1 MSTTRTK
8 SMHMNSSIQL
18 PVYLLVVFAAQYARA
33 MPLLTTGPPVLS
45 KEDIESLVS
54 HALGSF
60 TNPDQRNEETSQN
73 NYARDYARSGADK
86 GAIVGG
92 TVAGGII
99 ICITIFLGVLILKKD
114 LARQGKSN
122 TSIVD
127 KKPLRPDTEAP
138 GTTSTSPIRAS
149 WRQTFNHRISVPYA
163 DSVYSLG
170 SFGNTAAATQ
180 LSRASA
186 QPIPLPTI
194 PSKAAQMLGV
204 EDTKSTTPLATTP
217 LPLPRLPITPVSE
230 NFMPKTPI
238 LQYSSSQS
246 SSKQSPLRRNPPL
259 LPPPK
264 NPPPQGPLPPIPTH
278 EPPAIEVPRP
288 SRNPQNRTSSIC
300 TMSTLGK
307 ELLRDV
313 MQPLDSTTFSPP
325 PERASFLRSPPP
337 ILKTN
342 KSHLVAMSSLKEQ
355 KRVPGRRYFVP
366 LFKNNGQLPS
376 PTSPGEGVLSE
387 PGTGSRTKNIINSK
401 AETVLRDSSRAGLFS
416 LGYNKL

>member
-1 MSTTRTK
+1 
-8 SMHMNSSIQL
+8 MHMNSSIQL
-18 PVYLLVVFAAQYARA
+18 PVYLLVVFATQYAGA
-33 MPLLTTGPPVLS
+33 MPVATGPPVLS

-54 HALGSF
+54 HVLGSF
-60 TNPDQRNEETSQN
+60 TNPDQRNEETSQD

-99 ICITIFLGVLILKKD
+99 ICITVFFGVLILKKY
-114 LARQGKSN
+114 LACQGKCN
-122 TSIVD
+122 QRIVD
-127 KKPLRPDTEAP
+127 KKPLCPDTETP
-138 GTTSTSPIRAS
+138 GTTSSTPTRTS

-163 DSVYSLG
+163 DSVYSQR

-180 LSRASA
+180 MSRASA
-186 QPIPLPTI
+186 QTIPLPTV

-204 EDTKSTTPLATTP
+204 EDTKSTTPLAKTP
-217 LPLPRLPITPVSE
+217 LPSPRLPITPLSE
-230 NFMPKTPI
+230 NLMPKTPI

-264 NPPPQGPLPPIPTH
+264 NPPPQCPLPPIPNH
-278 EPPAIEVPRP
+278 EPPAIGVPKP
-288 SRNPQNRTSSIC
+288 SRSPQNRTSSIC
-300 TMSTLGK
+300 TMSTLGM

-313 MQPLDSTTFSPP
+313 MQPLESTTFSPP
-325 PERASFLRSPPP
+325 PEKASFLRSPPP
-337 ILKTN
+337 ISKTN
-342 KSHLVAMSSLKEQ
+342 KPPPVAMNNSKGQ
-355 KRVPGRRYFVP
+355 KRVPSRRYFVP

-387 PGTGSRTKNIINSK
+387 PGTGNRTKNTVNSK

-416 LGYNKL
+416 LGHNKI